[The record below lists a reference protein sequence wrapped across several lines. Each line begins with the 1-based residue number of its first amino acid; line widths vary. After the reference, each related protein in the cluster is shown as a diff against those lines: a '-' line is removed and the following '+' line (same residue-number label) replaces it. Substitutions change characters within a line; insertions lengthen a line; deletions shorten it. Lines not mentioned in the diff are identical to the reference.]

1 MRSSRQDLERRRQ
14 EIIERIACEREEIF
28 ALSAQVVAPV
38 NGFYRLEGRLRRAFA
53 LASRV
58 VSMALPVA
66 AFLFRTQ
73 PAVQRV
79 GQAMMLLRAARA
91 LGRQRAQPP
100 LP

>member
-1 MRSSRQDLERRRQ
+1 MQSSRQYLERRRQ

-28 ALSAQVVAPV
+28 ALAARVVAPV
-38 NGFYRLEGRLRRAFA
+38 NGSYRLEGRLRRAFA
-53 LASRV
+53 LASSV

-79 GQAMMLLRAARA
+79 GQAMLLVRAARA

-100 LP
+100 VP

>member
-1 MRSSRQDLERRRQ
+1 MPPSRKDLEKRRQ

-28 ALSAQVVAPV
+28 ALTAQVVAPV

-53 LASRV
+53 LASSV

-73 PAVQRV
+73 PAVQRA
-79 GQAMMLLRAARA
+79 GQAMMLVRAVRA
-91 LGRQRAQPP
+91 LARQREQSSAP
-100 LP
+100 

>member
-1 MRSSRQDLERRRQ
+1 MPSSRQDLERRRQ

-28 ALSAQVVAPV
+28 ALGAQVTAPV

-53 LASRV
+53 LASSV

-73 PAVQRV
+73 PALQRV
-79 GQAMMLLRAARA
+79 GQAMMLVRAARA
-91 LGRQRAQPP
+91 LGRRRERPP